1 MQGHL
6 FWLTLPGLV
15 LALGG
20 WGSLPARADFTQSRA
35 TQVQLT
41 VDGASGSASAS
52 TTAGFAV
59 SGSGI
64 TVTGPL
70 NNGANLNP
78 NAQFSAPSNG
88 GAFTFSMNTFTPDN
102 RTTTHL
108 GSGSSV
114 VLPAYSELS
123 VTVGG
128 SRDNLGGSITST
140 GEGTIT
146 PGGPGT
152 RAVLTQS
159 RSFSVFDRT
168 SAVSP

>member
-1 MQGHL
+1 M
-6 FWLTLPGLV
+6 
-15 LALGG
+15 
-20 WGSLPARADFTQSRA
+20 
-35 TQVQLT
+35 QLT

-52 TTAGFAV
+52 STGGFAL

-70 NNGANLNP
+70 NSGASINP
-78 NAQFSAPSNG
+78 SAQFNAPSNG
-88 GAFTFSMNTFTPDN
+88 GAFTFSMSSFTPDN
-102 RTTTHL
+102 RTATTL

-114 VLPAYSELS
+114 VLPAYSEVS

-128 SRDNLGGSITST
+128 ARDNLGGSITPT

-152 RAVLTQS
+152 RAVLTQT

-168 SAVSP
+168 SAPAP

>member
-20 WGSLPARADFTQSRA
+20 GASLPAYADFTQSRA

-64 TVTGPL
+64 AVTGPL
-70 NNGANLNP
+70 NSGAAINP
-78 NAQFSAPSNG
+78 SAQFNAPSNG

-102 RTTTHL
+102 RTPTTL

-114 VLPAYSELS
+114 VLPAYSDVS

-128 SRDNLGGSITST
+128 SRETLGGTVTSA
-140 GEGTIT
+140 GVGTIT

-152 RAVLTQS
+152 RAVLTQT
-159 RSFSVFDRT
+159 RSFSVFDGS
-168 SAVSP
+168 SASAP

>member
-1 MQGHL
+1 MQGNL

-15 LALGG
+15 LALGSG
-20 WGSLPARADFTQSRA
+20 AALPARADFTQSRA

-52 TTAGFAV
+52 STAGFAL

-64 TVTGPL
+64 TVTEPL
-70 NNGANLNP
+70 NTGVALNP
-78 NAQFSAPSNG
+78 DAQFNAPDSG
-88 GAFTFSMNTFTPDN
+88 GAFTFSMSSFTPDD
-102 RTTTHL
+102 RSTTHL
-108 GSGSSV
+108 GNGSSV
-114 VLPAYSELS
+114 ILPAYSEVS

-128 SRDNLGGSITST
+128 SRDTLGGSITPT

-152 RAVLTQS
+152 SAVLTQS
-159 RSFSVFDRT
+159 RTFSVFDRT

>member
-1 MQGHL
+1 MQVNVL
-6 FWLTLPGLV
+6 WLTLPGLV

-20 WGSLPARADFTQSRA
+20 GVALPARADFTQSRA

-64 TVTGPL
+64 AVTGPL
-70 NNGANLNP
+70 NSGAAINP
-78 NAQFSAPSNG
+78 SAQFNAPSNG
-88 GAFTFSMNTFTPDN
+88 GAFTFSMSSFTPDN
-102 RTTTHL
+102 RTPTTL

-114 VLPAYSELS
+114 VLPAYSDVS

-128 SRDNLGGSITST
+128 SRETLGGTVTSA
-140 GEGTIT
+140 GVGTIT

-152 RAVLTQS
+152 RAVLTQT